1 MKKIKNALVSVLLF
15 SFVFL
20 VMHDFVIVKLDG
32 CNHYDTSSTQSH
44 LLISSTNN
52 LEIVDDIHEIIH
64 SIMAIDLDSTP
75 YLPSFIA
82 SMKPSQTIYGISSH
96 NNFVLE
102 RPPLS

>member
-20 VMHDFVIVKLDG
+20 VMHDFAIAKLDS

-44 LLISSTNN
+44 LATSTSN
-52 LEIVDDIHEIIH
+52 LDIVDDIHESIH
-64 SIMAIDLDSTP
+64 TMIAIDADNTP
-75 YLPSFIA
+75 CIPSFIA
-82 SMKPSQTIYGISSH
+82 TLKPNKTIHGISSR

>member
-20 VMHDFVIVKLDG
+20 VMHDFVIAKLDT
-32 CNHYDTSSTQSH
+32 CNHYSTSSTESH
-44 LLISSTNN
+44 ALISSKSN
-52 LEIVDDIHEIIH
+52 LDIVDDIHESIH
-64 SIMAIDLDSTP
+64 TMIAIDNENTP
-75 YLPSFIA
+75 LIPNFIA
-82 SMKPSQTIYGISSH
+82 ALKPNTTINGVTSN